1 MSLYFTDSLVLVFLT
16 NYGGM
21 QAKPGARG
29 LLLDSRG
36 KMVGLQNAGAWE
48 MASVP
53 KQTLTFEKEKFS
65 WAYK

>member
-1 MSLYFTDSLVLVFLT
+1 MVGCKPNLELVGYCWTAV
-16 NYGGM
+16 
-21 QAKPGARG
+21 
-29 LLLDSRG
+29 G

-65 WAYK
+65 